1 RGAGAVVGALELA
14 GRSFEVGGDL
24 LPASFAIDE
33 LDEPDGRDLIAPRR
47 DADDPRVRP
56 VRHQLC
62 LRWAEIGYQEQ
73 GGTGEHREAEDHD
86 VPVGLRATE
95 RACPVPDGMI
105 VDVPLVAHLTGSAR
119 LASAAAAGPSGVFV
133 EVGLAT
139 GGLIV
144 AVRVVEEDGLS

>member
-1 RGAGAVVGALELA
+1 
-14 GRSFEVGGDL
+14 
-24 LPASFAIDE
+24 
-33 LDEPDGRDLIAPRR
+33 
-47 DADDPRVRP
+47 
-56 VRHQLC
+56 
-62 LRWAEIGYQEQ
+62 Q

-86 VPVGLRATE
+86 VPVGRRATE

-144 AVRVVEEDGLS
+144 VVRVVEEDGLSAEDEEVAAVRPGEDIRVEHQRRRPM